1 MSTRINFLFLS
12 DNPGTATA
20 RAVAGGGNAESGPV
34 ELYDLKND
42 PGKTKDV
49 AVQKHELVARAE
61 AMMKAAHAQDP
72 NWPLR
77 SRHGAQPGRSRRQ
90 KATIKKVAPVPASPW
105 LPQVQAK
112 PSMRNEKPSEERRY
126 NI

>member
-12 DNPGTATA
+12 DNPGTATS
-20 RAVAGGGNAESGPV
+20 RAVAG
-34 ELYDLKND
+34 
-42 PGKTKDV
+42 
-49 AVQKHELVARAE
+49 
-61 AMMKAAHAQDP
+61 
-72 NWPLR
+72 
-77 SRHGAQPGRSRRQ
+77 GAQPGRSRRQ